1 MLGTTR
7 LDAADSESHVEAR
20 VFMWLI
26 NYSDKLRFGSPQH

>member
-26 NYSDKLRFGSPQH
+26 NYSDNLSFGSRLH